1 MWGGLVE
8 LVTGGDKYLPTVM
21 GKYLVLGPR
30 WSEMKRF
37 AIFFLRFS

>member
-1 MWGGLVE
+1 MWRGLVE
-8 LVTGGDKYLPTVM
+8 LATGGDKYFPTVM